1 MIKNKI
7 EKIINISLIGLFGI
21 LFVGLG
27 GNIVLKA
34 GQNSPTKKTGINF
47 EKRLQTLE
55 TELSENKI
63 SKTEYDSLAGII
75 YLQKQKSEGTEEE
88 SRSLEKIPAWV
99 SKLGITTP
107 ENLKFDPVF
116 SSATYADDPTEG
128 FNSVTLVYTGTFENA
143 AEAAA
148 KIATDANLTIGG
160 NFKSKGSPLR
170 GKSGT
175 SHSEISYLNYSLG
188 NTDKDYLIS
197 VQVEPSGRLIIMA
210 TDNRQMNERLL
221 SYEPLNNRQ
230 KNVPKQKK
238 Q

>member
-1 MIKNKI
+1 VYKRQ
-7 EKIINISLIGLFGI
+7 
-21 LFVGLG
+21 
-27 GNIVLKA
+27 
-34 GQNSPTKKTGINF
+34 GQNSHTEKTGINF

-75 YLQKQKSEGTEEE
+75 YLQKQKSEVTEEE
-88 SRSLEKIPAWV
+88 SHSLEKIPEWV
-99 SKLGITTP
+99 NKLGITTP

-143 AEAAA
+143 AEDAA
-148 KIATDANLTIGG
+148 KIAANANLTIGG

-170 GKSGT
+170 EKSET
-175 SHSEISYLNYSLG
+175 THSEISYLNYSLG

-197 VQVEPSGRLIIMA
+197 VQVEPSGKLIIMA

-230 KNVPKQKK
+230 KNALKQKK